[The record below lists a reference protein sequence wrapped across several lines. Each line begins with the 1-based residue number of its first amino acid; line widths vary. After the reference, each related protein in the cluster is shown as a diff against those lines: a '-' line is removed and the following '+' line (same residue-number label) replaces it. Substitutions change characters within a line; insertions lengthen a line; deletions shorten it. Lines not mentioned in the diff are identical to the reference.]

1 MKNKLLRIIKYYGI
15 RKQLKYFQTE
25 IYELSEAIIEH
36 ENRKDE
42 FLSKLARTVRS
53 VGSMFSGKKEPKEPS
68 VEHITEEIADVL
80 VMLEQFRQ
88 FYDIQ
93 MVDVQKIFKEKV
105 ERQNQRIDDEI
116 NKELSGEEGK
126 PNE

>member
-1 MKNKLLRIIKYYGI
+1 MKNKLLRIIRYYGI
-15 RKQLKYFQTE
+15 RKQLKYFQT
-25 IYELSEAIIEH
+25 
-36 ENRKDE
+36 
-42 FLSKLARTVRS
+42 
-53 VGSMFSGKKEPKEPS
+53 
-68 VEHITEEIADVL
+68 DVL

-116 NKELSGEEGK
+116 NKELSGEEEQ